1 MSAPGGRSGGGKRA
15 QKTNTVYSELT
26 PAVHAVHVEDDGD
39 GDYEEP
45 VSAPKS

>member
-1 MSAPGGRSGGGKRA
+1 MSAPGGRSGGGKRP
-15 QKTNTVYSELT
+15 QKINTVYSELT
-26 PAVHAVHVEDDGD
+26 PAVHAVHAEDDGD